1 MFILTQI
8 QNIID
13 NLQSNLELYETVIS
27 PNNKK
32 VINENITRLHRIDEL
47 LSIDKYKL
55 VFIGAPGTG
64 KTTLI
69 CNYLNLLTDDFINKQ
84 PDEVPLL
91 NTASGRTT
99 AAEVHILKGKR
110 TLVRIEPCKIKEQ
123 ESIARSYCR
132 TLWDKIFDTDNDNK
146 SNGES
151 AELDRIVRNM
161 AGYSKNIDIE
171 NEIRQNYKSDDYNKF
186 CNYMIA
192 KAGIHKRS
200 TLAVI
205 YDGNADFKSWL
216 KKVFSDINLGK
227 MADVPIPKR
236 VFIQIAED
244 DFVISLPE
252 WADEVID
259 TRGFDGEGRLD
270 VKSLIHQDNTINIVL
285 DKITTPI
292 DERLHPIFNSWI
304 VKENVDIIP
313 RLSLVI
319 ACRNN
324 ELNSVCEA
332 ESEDDGEEIKRSE
345 IDLCIKANKLNY
357 NNDNTIF
364 YNAQCA
370 YETKNVPRK
379 NGAKIHNV
387 SVVTDIGKE
396 NAELYRSFFS
406 EQITEIKDKFRNSLV
421 VEAEDISHRT
431 SNIFNS
437 LKKQPTLYDTERNRV
452 VSKLE
457 ELKEQALSTFVNN
470 KSIIT
475 SFDTMFDRVKNK
487 IHWASVRKTTEM
499 YGEWDKCH
507 IYAIMEGHLWNI
519 ASQEISSYKT
529 QTDRLLISINPQ
541 LFDYIKSYQI
551 AESRAYLKFK
561 TQIENLGYNKMYDAF
576 NISEDEPRKEFWDK
590 AQSIYGRGYL
600 SNVIDCYKNWINNK
614 GCDKGLCEA
623 IRQFVSDYFD
633 TIIDIMS

>member
-1 MFILTQI
+1 MFVVTKI

-13 NLQSNLELYETVIS
+13 NLQSNLELYEAIIS
-27 PNNKK
+27 PNNRK

-47 LSIDKYKL
+47 LSVDKYKI
-55 VFIGAPGTG
+55 VFIGSPGTG

-69 CNYLNLLTDDFINKQ
+69 CNYLDLLRDDFVDKEPN
-84 PDEVPLL
+84 DVPLL

-110 TLVRIEPCKIKEQ
+110 TLIRVEPCKIKEQ
-123 ESIARSYCR
+123 EGIVKIYCR
-132 TLWDKIFDTDNDNK
+132 TLWDKIFDTENETK
-146 SNGES
+146 SNSES

-171 NEIRQNYKSDDYNKF
+171 NEVRQNYKPDDYNKF

-192 KAGIHKRS
+192 KTGIHNRS

-205 YDGNADFKSWL
+205 FDGNTNFKSWL
-216 KKVFSDINLGK
+216 KKSFSDINLGK
-227 MADVPIPKR
+227 MAGIPIPKR
-236 VFIQIAED
+236 IFIQIAEE
-244 DFVISLPE
+244 DFTLSLPE

-292 DERLHPIFNSWI
+292 DDRLHPIFNSWV

-332 ESEDDGEEIKRSE
+332 ENEEDGEEIKRSE
-345 IDLCIKANKLNY
+345 IDVCIKANKLNY

-364 YNAQCA
+364 YNAQGA

-387 SVVTDIGKE
+387 SIITDIGKE
-396 NAELYRSFFS
+396 NAELYRTFFS
-406 EQITEIKDKFRNSLV
+406 AQITEIKDKFRNGLIL
-421 VEAEDISHRT
+421 EAEDISQRT

-452 VSKLE
+452 ASNFE
-457 ELKEQALSTFVNN
+457 ELKTQALSTFVNN

-475 SFDTMFDRVKNK
+475 SFDTMFDKVKNN

-507 IYAIMEGHLWNI
+507 IYAIMEGYLWSI
-519 ASQEISSYKT
+519 VSREMLSYKT
-529 QTDRLLISINPQ
+529 QIDHLLTSIDPQ
-541 LFDYIKSYQI
+541 LSDYIKSYQTV
-551 AESRAYLKFK
+551 EKEAYLKFK
-561 TQIENLGYNKMYDAF
+561 TQTESLGYKKMFDAF
-576 NISEDEPRKEFWDK
+576 NVSEDEPRKDFWNN
-590 AQSIYGRGYL
+590 AQAIYGRGYL
-600 SNVIDCYKNWINNK
+600 NNVIDCYKSWINNK
-614 GCDKGLCEA
+614 GCDKGLCEI
-623 IRQFVSDYFD
+623 IRQFVSNYFD
-633 TIIDIMS
+633 TLIDIVS